1 MIIQSSFIIGKSLL
15 QLKDKAGSSPDILP
29 KNPAVAARNRADSQ
43 GVKNLALETP
53 VIPWGSVLI
62 MMARLV
68 R

>member
-1 MIIQSSFIIGKSLL
+1 MIIQSSFIIGKSPL
-15 QLKDKAGSSPDILP
+15 QLKDKAGSRLDIMP
-29 KNPAVAARNRADSQ
+29 KNPAVAARNGADLHS
-43 GVKNLALETP
+43 VKNTASETP